1 MEKGLSKSR
10 NDVKKSP
17 LQSREEVDVWSY
29 LPQEVVRLVFT
40 KLNAESLYNS
50 TFICKSWSQVAR
62 DKKLI
67 QVNLEIL
74 TILIIIVIKSI

>member
-17 LQSREEVDVWSY
+17 SQAREVLDVWSF

-40 KLNAESLYNS
+40 KLNAESLFNT
-50 TFICKSWSQVAR
+50 TFVCKSWSQVAR
-62 DKKLI
+62 DKRLI
-67 QVNLEIL
+67 QVNFR
-74 TILIIIVIKSI
+74 KY